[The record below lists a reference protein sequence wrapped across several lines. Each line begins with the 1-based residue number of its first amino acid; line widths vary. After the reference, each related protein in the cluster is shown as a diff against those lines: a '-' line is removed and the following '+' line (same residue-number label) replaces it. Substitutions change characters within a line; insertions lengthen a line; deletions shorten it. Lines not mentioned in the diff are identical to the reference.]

1 MMQRQDP
8 FEGQISLSDVQSLQD
23 TKPIE
28 EVEAASSSSEE
39 TPSKKQKKLQGDV
52 TMTGEPADKVVI
64 EPNLKQMHTMQ
75 ESVDQE
81 THAIVVG
88 GFSPFTKAHQALVAH
103 ARSKYK
109 HVHVFTTQSK
119 TRPIPAEDKVK
130 YIKHAVGKDVQ
141 VSTTQTPLHAAAE
154 VFKRGAKKAVFVGG
168 SDRKSIV
175 DRLNQYNGKE
185 SAHGHY
191 HFKEPI
197 KLEVFGSERKEGS
210 EGLAGV
216 SGTKARAAKTP
227 EELKQYL
234 PTELHSHAVAI
245 HRQIH
250 EHFELIERVVGV
262 RQRLRRAVTM
272 KKYKSKLSRARSIS
286 RKRFA
291 SSKALRRRAF
301 KRAKNIVRTRV
312 VGRRGAGYNKM
323 TMAQK
328 IAIDQ
333 MVANKAPV
341 IKKVAARIGPR
352 VRRDEVRRLSAV
364 SQRKK
369 FRLTNL
375 PITSSYEPNAREI
388 KALNEK
394 AEKHNIPL
402 STLLQVFKRGMAAA
416 EGGFKPTT
424 SSAQQQAFA
433 RINSFIRQG
442 KSFKQDDKDLAV
454 EDIRS
459 YPHLHTMKVARN
471 VEKIEKL
478 DVPKKGDGVVNRLRK
493 LHGEIQRKIIETA
506 GEEGTKE
513 LAHKYAKETPGQ
525 KSPKRYKKTA
535 EFRAHYEHVINP
547 ITLSDKVRKKLN
559 KLPRQSDVDKLL
571 HKATK
576 HAEERLHRSMSDE
589 YGHSAAKR
597 EPGTPDEG

>member
-1 MMQRQDP
+1 MQRQDP

-28 EVEAASSSSEE
+28 EVEAASPSSEE

-234 PTELHSHAVAI
+234 PTELHSHAAAI

-312 VGRRGAGYNKM
+312 VGRRGAGYGKM

-333 MVANKAPV
+333 MVANKAPI
-341 IKKVAARIGPR
+341 IKKVAARIAPR
-352 VRRDEVRRLSAV
+352 VRRDETRRLSAV

-375 PITSSYEPNAREI
+375 PITSNYEPDVKEL

-433 RINSFIRQG
+433 RINSFIKQG
-442 KSFKQDDKDLAV
+442 KSFKQDDKDLVKETKQESLTKERAEKKQETPAQERAEKQYHV
-454 EDIRS
+454 MR
-459 YPHLHTMKVARN
+459 VARHLKDIKK
-471 VEKIEKL
+471 EKMPVSHHHHYEGPGEIE
-478 DVPKKGDGVVNRLRK
+478 GDNDADDKMRMARK
-493 LHGEIQRKIIETA
+493 LRRMHHEINRKVIEHT
-506 GEEGTKE
+506 
-513 LAHKYAKETPGQ
+513 
-525 KSPKRYKKTA
+525 
-535 EFRAHYEHVINP
+535 INP
-547 ITLSDKVRKKLN
+547 ITLSSSIRKKLN
-559 KLPRQSDVDKLL
+559 KLPRQTDVDKII
-571 HKATK
+571 HQATK
-576 HAEERLHRSMSDE
+576 HTQERIHRAVADE
-589 YGHSAAKR
+589 YGHSASKKGG
-597 EPGTPDEG
+597 EED